1 MVRPWRRVVRGAA
14 QERMRFMST
23 KPAKRRNSLPLT
35 VSRPALLVDGSD
47 LVFRDV
53 LHDMLAFAAVIEEV
67 RDRLGSLIG
76 LSGTQYTILTSI
88 AHLRLLT
95 PDLGVNQVAEHLH
108 LSGAFI
114 TLEVNKLVS
123 AGLVTKSVNPE
134 DRRRVVLTVTEE
146 AERRLSDLV
155 RVQVPANDSLF
166 DALSAQEFKTLR
178 AIIAKLAGPGDR
190 AVRLIDYLAP
200 SGQLDDVPP
209 VTRTPV

>member
-1 MVRPWRRVVRGAA
+1 
-14 QERMRFMST
+14 MSS
-23 KPAKRRNSLPLT
+23 KLGRRRNALPLT

-67 RDRLGSLIG
+67 RDRLGALIG
-76 LSGTQYTILTSI
+76 LSGTQYTILTAI
-88 AHLRLLT
+88 AHLRALT

-123 AGLVTKSVNPE
+123 AGLVNKAVNPE
-134 DRRRVVLTVTEE
+134 DRRRVVLAVTPE
-146 AERRLSDLV
+146 AERRLTELV
-155 RVQVPANDSLF
+155 RVQVPANDALF
-166 DALSAQEFKTLR
+166 EGLSAQEFKTLR
-178 AIIAKLAGPGDR
+178 SIIAKLAGPGDR

-209 VTRTPV
+209 DVRSPL